1 MATHGIRFAEGLQV
15 VPLKYPYDT
24 TVDSES
30 QHFKLENMQ
39 WLSFLVSFY
48 ANSSDSGGST
58 ALYNIAIKSTTATG
72 GSTAAGDYSL
82 PFWYR
87 LGGGIGDDNWG
98 DITAVT
104 TATGYVQITGESTS
118 NMLILDVNPDVIFAH
133 DSDATHGYVDI
144 DITADSDT
152 DSCIMSIVG
161 VFEPRYPQSEQK
173 SSTSAAT

>member
-1 MATHGIRFAEGLQV
+1 MAQHGIRFAEGLQV

-39 WLSFLVSFY
+39 WLSFLVNFGGVSG
-48 ANSSDSGGST
+48 DST
-58 ALYNIAIKSTTATG
+58 DYVRFAVKSTTNVG
-72 GSTAAGDYSL
+72 GSTAAGDYTL

-104 TATGYVQITGESTS
+104 TATGYVEVTLASTA
-118 NMLILDVNPDVIFAH
+118 NLLLIDVDPSIIYAH
-133 DSDATHGYVDI
+133 DSDATHGYI
-144 DITADSDT
+144 DMDVAMPGAT
-152 DSCIMSIVG
+152 DAIIVSIAG
-161 VFEPRYPQSEQK
+161 IFEPRYPQSEQK